1 MPWKESVTP
10 MKCCRSVPTCS
21 PRSPPSRAQRG
32 QLQRSALRAVMSL
45 RQLRSYLPPILGHNR
60 SEILMFQEIDS
71 LALPLRPRKDPYSL
85 ERPMFIDRMCAALLV
100 AGVAAFIPA
109 CSPAGGSNSAA
120 ERRQWSADIQPVA
133 SPAGSGSSAPRLTTS
148 DGSIILSWFEPE
160 GDGTALKFAEWNE
173 SGWSATRTA
182 ATGDN
187 WFVSSADLPSVLRM
201 ADGTLV
207 AQWLEATVVE
217 REAYDLSLS
226 YSTDEGRTWAE
237 PFTPHHDGTQSQHGF
252 ASLFEMP
259 GEGLDW
265 CGSTAATT
273 SSTRTIRTAPR

>member
-1 MPWKESVTP
+1 
-10 MKCCRSVPTCS
+10 
-21 PRSPPSRAQRG
+21 
-32 QLQRSALRAVMSL
+32 
-45 RQLRSYLPPILGHNR
+45 
-60 SEILMFQEIDS
+60 
-71 LALPLRPRKDPYSL
+71 
-85 ERPMFIDRMCAALLV
+85 MFIDRMCAALLV

-109 CSPAGGSNSAA
+109 CSPAGSSNSAA
-120 ERRQWSADIQPVA
+120 ESRQWSADIQPVA

-160 GDGTALKFAEWNE
+160 GDETALKFAEWNE
-173 SGWSATRTA
+173 GGWSATRTA

-226 YSTDEGRTWAE
+226 YSTDEGQTWAE

-259 GEGLDW
+259 GRGLGLVWLDGRDNEFDTDDPNRAAMMLRFAVFEAGKESARDPKYVVVPQRERIRAREEEARRQ
-265 CGSTAATT
+265 GSGTV
-273 SSTRTIRTAPR
+273 SV